1 MLIIALVLAA
11 IGLAALVF
19 AVVTS
24 NALVAWVC
32 IGASLLGVLLLIV
45 DALRERRRNG
55 APAAPEAVEPATES
69 DDDTAEDT
77 DGADDGAG
85 DDAEASDAEAA
96 DEQESGQDVDD
107 EPAEESDDEPAAHP
121 AD

>member
-45 DALRERRRNG
+45 DALRERRQNS
-55 APAAPEAVEPATES
+55 PAAAPDEVPDAAEGPDDSEAFIDADNDIDDGTTEAAETVDPEAIEDYDGVAVEDNT
-69 DDDTAEDT
+69 
-77 DGADDGAG
+77 
-85 DDAEASDAEAA
+85 
-96 DEQESGQDVDD
+96 D
-107 EPAEESDDEPAAHP
+107 EPVPHP

>member
-45 DALRERRRNG
+45 DALRERR
-55 APAAPEAVEPATES
+55 AHVSADAAEAPEESVDADLDADVAEVESTDAADAGEAVGF
-69 DDDTAEDT
+69 DTAV
-77 DGADDGAG
+77 GF
-85 DDAEASDAEAA
+85 DAEAT
-96 DEQESGQDVDD
+96 D
-107 EPAEESDDEPAAHP
+107 EPVDESTAHP
-121 AD
+121 ADQP

>member
-55 APAAPEAVEPATES
+55 AGSADEPAAVEAHSDS
-69 DDDTAEDT
+69 DDA
-77 DGADDGAG
+77 ADAG
-85 DDAEASDAEAA
+85 DGVAETSPAADALDPAVIEDYDAEAA
-96 DEQESGQDVDD
+96 DET
-107 EPAEESDDEPAAHP
+107 ADEPAAHP